1 MKIYYRFYCYC
12 TFSRFLNHSAR
23 THEHICEMVSALA
36 DVSWQRTRTLMLS
49 GNNAK
54 QWVGHHKI
62 IVTQEF
68 TVCYEKAPNTSV
80 TSRAKELFPYS
91 APFRLFLSRCP
102 PPVSL
107 CRSPFFRYHCVLS
120 ALPRVATGAH
130 ENPRNKV
137 AVFPE
142 TGASA
147 NVSGGV
153 SMQFQRRFCNLS
165 SRKVIFNSE

>member
-1 MKIYYRFYCYC
+1 
-12 TFSRFLNHSAR
+12 
-23 THEHICEMVSALA
+23 MVSALA

-54 QWVGHHKI
+54 RWVGHHKI

-80 TSRAKELFPYS
+80 TSRAKELFLTPLLFACS
-91 APFRLFLSRCP
+91 ILVVRPPRLFMPRPIFPISLRALRFASR
-102 PPVSL
+102 
-107 CRSPFFRYHCVLS
+107 RDWR
-120 ALPRVATGAH
+120 AH

-165 SRKVIFNSE
+165 GRKVIFNSE

>member
-1 MKIYYRFYCYC
+1 
-12 TFSRFLNHSAR
+12 
-23 THEHICEMVSALA
+23 MVSALA

-80 TSRAKELFPYS
+80 TSRAKELFLTPLLFACS
-91 APFRLFLSRCP
+91 FLVVRPRLFMPQPIFPISLRALRFASR
-102 PPVSL
+102 
-107 CRSPFFRYHCVLS
+107 RDWR
-120 ALPRVATGAH
+120 AH

>member
-1 MKIYYRFYCYC
+1 
-12 TFSRFLNHSAR
+12 
-23 THEHICEMVSALA
+23 MVSALA

-54 QWVGHHKI
+54 RWVGHHKI

-80 TSRAKELFPYS
+80 TSRAKELFLTLL
-91 APFRLFLSRCP
+91 LFACSFLVVRPP

-120 ALPRVATGAH
+120 ALPRLASRLAH
-130 ENPRNKV
+130 TKIREIKS

-142 TGASA
+142 TGFRKCVWWSFNA
-147 NVSGGV
+147 VSKTVLQLVKSKGH
-153 SMQFQRRFCNLS
+153 L
-165 SRKVIFNSE
+165 